1 MRNAFSRI
9 SILIACLSVVSF
21 AAGAQEIVH
30 ALVGTINHV
39 DLAGKTV
46 TVLTE
51 DGSDG
56 TFRDLT
62 DSHVSFEFD
71 KALRSEATPP
81 VEFNKSGVR
90 AIVFYYG
97 VSLPRTVVAIKS
109 LGPGPFKNSTGV
121 VVKYDKHQHVLTVED
136 QSGASVNFT
145 INQDT
150 VAETDSGVA
159 EGLKFDTHKG
169 EHVRVAAEQVNGSN
183 VALFING
190 ALGL

>member
-1 MRNAFSRI
+1 MRSAFSRI
-9 SILIACLSVVSF
+9 SILIACLSVITL

-30 ALVGTINHV
+30 ALVGTVNHV
-39 DLAGKTV
+39 DLPGKTV
-46 TVLTE
+46 SVLTE

-62 DSHVSFEFD
+62 DSHASFEFD
-71 KALRSEATPP
+71 KVLRSETTAP

-97 VSLPRTVVAIKS
+97 VSLPRTVVALKS

-121 VVKYDKHQHVLTVED
+121 VVKYDKRQHLLTLED
-136 QSGASVNFT
+136 QSGATETFT
-145 INQDT
+145 INQST

-169 EHVRVAAEQVNGSN
+169 EHVRVAAAQVNGSN